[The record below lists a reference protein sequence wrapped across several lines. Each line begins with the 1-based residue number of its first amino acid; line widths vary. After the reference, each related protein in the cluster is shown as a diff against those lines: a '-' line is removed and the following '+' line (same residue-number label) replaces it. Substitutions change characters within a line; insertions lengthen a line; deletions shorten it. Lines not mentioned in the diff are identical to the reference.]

1 MKKTLKLLTLI
12 ITFIGTA
19 TFIAGCSQ
27 STSSTKNNK
36 ITITATTD
44 FYGEVA
50 KAVVGNKGHVT
61 SVINNPSV
69 DPHDYEPTS
78 KIAKEVANSNVLV
91 ANGVGYDGW
100 MSKLAKNAPKATYIK
115 VGEDLLD
122 KKDGDN
128 PHLWYNPKTMP
139 KLASDL
145 AKHFSKLQPKNE
157 AYFKANAKQYIKSL
171 ASINQQIKR
180 INAVAKKTTNKEVY
194 VSEPVFDYALQAA
207 GFKVA
212 DHSFEEDTE
221 NGVDPSPKTIKTMQT
236 NIKNHKIAFFVFNK
250 QVDSKTVNNLVS
262 LARKNKV
269 PVLAVTETL
278 PSGKTYKTWM
288 LSQYQQLY
296 KIISTTEK

>member
-36 ITITATTD
+36 ITVTATTD

-100 MSKLAKNAPKATYIK
+100 MSKLAKNA
-115 VGEDLLD
+115 
-122 KKDGDN
+122 
-128 PHLWYNPKTMP
+128 
-139 KLASDL
+139 S
-145 AKHFSKLQPKNE
+145 
-157 AYFKANAKQYIKSL
+157 
-171 ASINQQIKR
+171 
-180 INAVAKKTTNKEVY
+180 
-194 VSEPVFDYALQAA
+194 
-207 GFKVA
+207 
-212 DHSFEEDTE
+212 
-221 NGVDPSPKTIKTMQT
+221 
-236 NIKNHKIAFFVFNK
+236 
-250 QVDSKTVNNLVS
+250 
-262 LARKNKV
+262 
-269 PVLAVTETL
+269 
-278 PSGKTYKTWM
+278 
-288 LSQYQQLY
+288 
-296 KIISTTEK
+296 